1 MTMTSMLGYL
11 AGFLT
16 TISFIPQVIK
26 TWKTRS
32 TADLS
37 LGMFFVFGVGVLIWL
52 IYGIFLGEFPIILWN
67 SVSLIL
73 VLIIL
78 VMKLKFEK

>member
-1 MTMTSMLGYL
+1 MLGYF

-16 TISFIPQVIK
+16 TISFLPQVVK

-32 TADLS
+32 TSDLS
-37 LGMFFVFGVGVLIWL
+37 LGMFSVFSVGVICWL
-52 IYGIFLGEFPIILWN
+52 VYGFLLQEMPMIFWN
-67 SVSLIL
+67 AVTLFL

-78 VMKLKFEK
+78 FMKLKFDS